1 MNEITVKV
9 TSLFVLAVLGYLLK
23 MLLNLFLARHLSASI
38 YGDYSV
44 AIRVLTILVTLSL
57 FGTNIGVNRFFAKYL
72 HLNERATA
80 TTYIAWNIKLLGITF
95 LIAFILAT
103 ASFSVMLALHY
114 LKIQDL
120 NKYYLAAYV
129 LWLVPFAAIG
139 TLMASFVLTSNRILL
154 SSFYKSPFK
163 YLLQLILFMIVVW
176 YIDPELNNL
185 SIVFVLFLSFILII
199 MISTLSISEEILILF
214 RQGFKN
220 MVGTSLAQ
228 RELLKTSSSLIANNI
243 IFTVSCTLDLF
254 AVELFSADQAHVG
267 YYAAALSIVSILW
280 LIPTNAYQGLK
291 YRLAVLFVREDG
303 HEELQYRL
311 NRINAIV
318 FSIVIVLI
326 FLIVFFANSL
336 LSYFGPEYVKA
347 ERELII
353 LSIASGIACIGHI
366 APVLLV
372 FAGYENKVLK
382 WSIVELLLMLI
393 LVFPATYFFDI
404 YGTAVATA
412 AVMLIKPFATILEAR
427 KKLGLRPIS
436 IL

>member
-9 TSLFVLAVLGYLLK
+9 TSLFALAVLGYLLK
-23 MLLNLFLARHLSASI
+23 MLLNLFLARHLPANL

-80 TTYIAWNIKLLGITF
+80 TTYLAWNIKLLGITF

-103 ASFSVMLALHY
+103 ASFSLMLALHY
-114 LKIQDL
+114 LNIQDL
-120 NKYYLAAYV
+120 NQYYLAAYI

-163 YLLQLILFMIVVW
+163 YLVELILFMIVVL

-185 SIVFVLFLSFILII
+185 SIIFVLFLSFILII
-199 MISTLSISEEILILF
+199 MISTLSISDEILILF
-214 RQGFKN
+214 RQGFKHS
-220 MVGTSLAQ
+220 VSTSLSQ
-228 RELLKTSSSLIANNI
+228 KDWLKTSSSLIANNI

-254 AVELFSADQAHVG
+254 AVELFAAKQSHVG

-291 YRLAVLFVREDG
+291 YRLAVLFAKDHR
-303 HEELQYRL
+303 EELQYRL

-318 FSIVIVLI
+318 FSVVIILI
-326 FLIVFFANSL
+326 LLIAFFANSI

-347 ERELII
+347 EQELII
-353 LSIASGIACIGHI
+353 LAIASGIACIGHV

-372 FAGYENKVLK
+372 FAGYENQVLK
-382 WSIVELLLMLI
+382 WSFIELLLMLI
-393 LVFPATYFFDI
+393 LVFPATYYFDI
-404 YGTAVATA
+404 LGTAVSTA
-412 AVMLIKPFATILEAR
+412 AIMLIKPIATVLIAR